1 MNTLWEDD
9 DGAAGCMGGGSE
21 EDFAQM
27 DCAPQNVMDI
37 IHTGSLIRVFPGNN
51 LPKRGSDCLVAPDP
65 RAHYRLS

>member
-1 MNTLWEDD
+1 MMTEQRDVW
-9 DGAAGCMGGGSE
+9 GGGCFSRSE
-21 EDFAQM
+21 EDFARM
-27 DCAPQNVMDI
+27 DCARQNVMDI